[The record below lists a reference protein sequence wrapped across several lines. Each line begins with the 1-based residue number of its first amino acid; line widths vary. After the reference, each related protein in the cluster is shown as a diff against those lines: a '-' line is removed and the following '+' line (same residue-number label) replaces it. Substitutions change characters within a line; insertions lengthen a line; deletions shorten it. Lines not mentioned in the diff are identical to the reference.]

1 MLNTIQDNATYRLF
15 LFLSVTIGTFFLS
28 SPAVAQEE
36 ERESIVWKVSFEGN
50 ENYRDMILR
59 EIIATS
65 SPSFLQKTF
74 RRTGNYVLNEM
85 DVRRDRIRIERY
97 YERRGYPN
105 VDVDFEIKDR
115 KKEWQKEVVFHIREG
130 EPMRIRSSEIE
141 IDAEP
146 EIADEIRASREFERA
161 KERHEFQVSS
171 RYQTLRRADVEGR
184 FLNLLEE
191 LGFAWPEVDIVADVD
206 SAANRA
212 DITIKA
218 KPNTRTYFSDIEI
231 QGDISVPERI
241 LIRETEIK
249 EGERYSRSKLQ
260 EAQRQVFNHH
270 LFRFAT
276 ITIPEQPQDS
286 TINVLLRVRENPKRS
301 VQAMI
306 GFGREELLRGQ
317 VSWQNRNITGTGH
330 RFGVNA
336 RASFIEQR
344 LSTDYLLPYVF
355 NSRSSFVTTLFGMHK
370 IEPSFE
376 LFQAGFN
383 NSLIY
388 QLDRTKTASAS
399 YEFSIN
405 EELSRNVDTT
415 LPDTVLNYNVSS
427 LSLSGYYSQGMT
439 REPRGWVIQPFV
451 EISGTFGES
460 TFSFQKVLLDVRR
473 FTKITNSLTFAKRI
487 NTGAI
492 LYDQDKQLPSNIR
505 LFTGGTNSVRGWN
518 RQELGPSRARFDDS
532 GNFDTYVPVGGRAL
546 FTFNFELRQQLRGFI
561 PNLGLA
567 AFLDGGQVWDNVNSL
582 EDRPIQ
588 FGAGGGIRYQ
598 SPIGPVRVDVGYKL
612 NPTDEDLNIFD
623 GQDFG
628 SAWSRIGIHFSI
640 GQAF

>member
-1 MLNTIQDNATYRLF
+1 MSAQD
-15 LFLSVTIGTFFLS
+15 S
-28 SPAVAQEE
+28 
-36 ERESIVWKVSFEGN
+36 ERESIVWKVTFEGN
-50 ENYRDMILR
+50 ENYRDMVLR
-59 EIIATS
+59 EIIATE
-65 SPSFLQKTF
+65 SPNFLQKTF
-74 RRTGNYVLNEM
+74 RRTGNFVLNEM
-85 DVRRDRIRIERY
+85 DVRRDRIRIMRY

-105 VDVDFEIKDR
+105 VEVDFEILDR
-115 KKEWQKEVVFHIREG
+115 RKEWQKEVVFRISEG
-130 EPMRIRSSEIE
+130 EPVRIRSSEIE
-141 IDAEP
+141 IDADP
-146 EIADEIRASREFERA
+146 EIVDEIRSSREFERA
-161 KERHEFQVSS
+161 AERHEFQVGS

-191 LGFAWPEVDIVADVD
+191 LGFAWPEVEVLAEVD
-206 SAANRA
+206 SVSNRA

-218 KPNTRTYFSDIEI
+218 RPNTRTYFSEVKIE
-231 QGDISVPERI
+231 GDISVPERI
-241 LIRETEIK
+241 LIRETEIR

-276 ITIPEQPQDS
+276 ITVPEQPQDS
-286 TINVLLRVRENPKRS
+286 TLNVLLRVRENPKRS

-317 VSWQNRNITGTGH
+317 VSWQNRNISGTGH
-330 RFGVNA
+330 RYGVNA

-355 NSRSSFVTTLFGMHK
+355 NTRSSFVTTVFGMHK
-370 IEPSFE
+370 LEPSFE

-405 EELSRNVDTT
+405 EELSRNTDAA
-415 LPDTVLNYNVSS
+415 LPDTVINYNVSS
-427 LSLSGYYSQGMT
+427 LSLSGYYSQGLT

-473 FTKITNSLTFAKRI
+473 FTNITNSLTFAKRI

-492 LYDQDKQLPSNIR
+492 FYEQNKQLPSNIR

-518 RQELGPSRARFDDS
+518 RQELGPSRASFDDD

-546 FTFNFELRQQLRGFI
+546 FTFNIELRQQLRGII

-567 AFLDGGQVWDNVNSL
+567 AFLDGGQVWDNINSL
-582 EDRPIQ
+582 EERPIQ

-612 NPTDEDLNIFD
+612 NPTDEDLNIFE